1 MSIINPE
8 VVYAP
13 SHEWAKIQ
21 GNEAT
26 VGISDFAQHALGSVV
41 FVDLP
46 SVGAKFK
53 AGQEFGAV
61 ESVKAAS
68 ELFLPLSG
76 EVIAVNDELSDK
88 PELLNNAPYGSWI
101 VKIKLS
107 HPEEAQKLL
116 KPEEYAKIAK

>member
-1 MSIINPE
+1 MSIIHPE

-21 GNEAT
+21 GHEAT

-46 SVGAKFK
+46 SVGQKFK

-76 EVIAVNDELSDK
+76 EIIEVNEALIDK
-88 PELLNNAPYGSWI
+88 PELLNQAPYEAWM

-107 HPEEAQKLL
+107 NPEEAKKLF
-116 KPEEYAKIAK
+116 KPEDYAKIAK

>member
-1 MSIINPE
+1 MSIINSE
-8 VVYAP
+8 VVYAS
-13 SHEWAKIQ
+13 SHEWAKVQ

-26 VGISDFAQHALGSVV
+26 IGISDFAQHALGSVV

-46 SVGAKFK
+46 SVGQRFN

-76 EVIAVNDELSDK
+76 EIIAVNEELNDQ
-88 PELLNNAPYGSWI
+88 PELLNSAPYASWI

-107 HPEEAQKLL
+107 HPEEVKKLL

>member
-13 SHEWAKIQ
+13 SHEWAKVQ
-21 GNEAT
+21 GSEASI
-26 VGISDFAQHALGSVV
+26 GISDFAQHALGSVV

-46 SVGAKFK
+46 SVGKHFN

-88 PELLNNAPYGSWI
+88 PELLNSAPYASWI

-107 HPEEAQKLL
+107 HPEEVKKLL

>member
-13 SHEWAKIQ
+13 SHEWAKVQ

-46 SVGAKFK
+46 SVGQRFN

-76 EVIAVNDELSDK
+76 EVIAVNEELNDQ
-88 PELLNNAPYGSWI
+88 PELLNSAPYASWI

-107 HPEEAQKLL
+107 HPEEVKKLL